1 MKNGSNDIV
10 RCDFQHGKI
19 AYAFHWNQ
27 SHHQDFGK
35 NLGDSAALWA
45 HFTQIMNGNLPES
58 FFRDPFYQRASSLRL
73 KRRPAHVKVRL
84 RKRLEKAGALE
95 ISVDDDLVGRI
106 RELHRNRGDR
116 SYQSDHSIVKDF
128 LTTDHKSVAIEVP
141 VWSERLHLT
150 GHVDLVRIVD
160 GAVQVCDYKPGSLD
174 STTKRFMESLPQV
187 AAYGEM
193 MTHRLASTL
202 RSALDTPLLPKVKCC
217 IFDTHSSW
225 HFGAELLTTLQ
236 ESDAM
241 ERL

>member
-1 MKNGSNDIV
+1 MNSGSNDIV

-19 AYAFHWNQ
+19 AYAFHWNR

-35 NLGDSAALWA
+35 DSGDSAALWA
-45 HFTQIMNGNLPES
+45 HLTQIINGKTPES

-73 KRRPAHVKVRL
+73 RRRPPHVKVRL
-84 RKRLEKAGALE
+84 RKRLEKADALH
-95 ISVDDDLVGRI
+95 ISFDDELVDRI
-106 RELHRNRGDR
+106 RELHRNRGDP
-116 SYQSDHSIVKDF
+116 SYQSDHTIVKDF
-128 LTTDHKSVAIEVP
+128 LTADRKSVAIEVP

-150 GHVDLVRIVD
+150 GHIDLVRIVD
-160 GAVQVCDYKPGSLD
+160 DAVQVCDYKPGSLD

-202 RSALDTPLLPKVKCC
+202 RSALDTHLLPKVKCC

-236 ESDAM
+236 ESGAM
-241 ERL
+241 NRL